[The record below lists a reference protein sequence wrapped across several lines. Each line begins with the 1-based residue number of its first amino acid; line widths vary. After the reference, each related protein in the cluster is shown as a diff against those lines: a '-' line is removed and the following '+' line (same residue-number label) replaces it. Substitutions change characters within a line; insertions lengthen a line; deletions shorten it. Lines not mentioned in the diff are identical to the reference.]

1 MVVVR
6 GETRQVKP
14 YSALHSLEPDIS
26 SCRTPTEPAHPYH
39 SEMGQIRSSPAIDPE
54 HPFLLGMSGQMRSLM
69 YSSQP

>member
-1 MVVVR
+1 MMVVVR

-14 YSALHSLEPDIS
+14 YSALHSLHRAAEPQH
-26 SCRTPTEPAHPYH
+26 EPAQPYQA
-39 SEMGQIRSSPAIDPE
+39 ETGQTRSSSAIDPE